1 MLEILMV
8 VPLASL
14 MVVMK
19 VDLMVVMKVD
29 LRAPLMDVKMV
40 ENLVAS

>member
-1 MLEILMV
+1 MV
-8 VPLASL
+8 VPMASL

>member
-1 MLEILMV
+1 MDLKTV
-8 VPLASL
+8 VPMASL